1 MKSGPLRHGLQLL
14 KPEITEDAYGQQ
26 IETFVPVATV
36 VGEVASVS
44 MNNMAYARELIAGG
58 AEGSFDIRQIT
69 LRYRRDVTMR
79 WKVKPLGG
87 RYAGQEM
94 AVKAVRE
101 GNKPT
106 VMVLFVQVPNG

>member
-1 MKSGPLRHGLQLL
+1 MKSGPLRHGIELL
-14 KPEITEDAYGQQ
+14 KPTITEDAYGQQ
-26 IETFVPVATV
+26 VEGFAVVATV
-36 VGEVASVS
+36 AAQIESVS
-44 MNNMAYARELIAGG
+44 VSNMAYARELIAGG

-87 RYAGQEM
+87 RYSGQEM
-94 AVKAVRE
+94 PVKAVRE

-106 VMVLFVQVPNG
+106 MMVLFVQAPNG